1 MKIPHTASPP
11 ATGDVVEQGKRVHEI
26 LGELVFALPGRRTVP
41 QGEVRIAASR
51 LRLYAKVL
59 EQYAPACPIDT
70 DDDPAAAASTEAA
83 ARTSSDLDQ
92 QR

>member
-1 MKIPHTASPP
+1 MKIPHTSALPTMP
-11 ATGDVVEQGKRVHEI
+11 DVVEQGKRVHEI

-41 QGEVRIAASR
+41 QGEARIVASR

-59 EQYAPACPIDT
+59 EQYAPACPIDA
-70 DDDPAAAASTEAA
+70 DDGPAAA
-83 ARTSSDLDQ
+83 ARTSFDLDQ